1 MKLLM
6 EPLCVQWRSGLALV
20 EQEHVPRAQ
29 LACFTWRGF
38 ALLLLL
44 LLLLLLV
51 LVVVVEE
58 EEEEEKKKEE
68 N

>member
-44 LLLLLLV
+44 LLLLALV
-51 LVVVVEE
+51 LVLVL
-58 EEEEEKKKEE
+58 
-68 N
+68 